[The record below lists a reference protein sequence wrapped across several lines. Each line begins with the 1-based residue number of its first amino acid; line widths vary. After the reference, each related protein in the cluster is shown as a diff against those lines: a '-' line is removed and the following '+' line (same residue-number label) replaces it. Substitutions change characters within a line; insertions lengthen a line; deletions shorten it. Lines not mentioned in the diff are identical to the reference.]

1 MLGCLSSKNS
11 WTITSFNRDQSVKK
25 SNPQKKSSQY
35 FQRLMCDI
43 VKYILVK
50 LSAPPIWHQDVKTK
64 PSSIANS
71 ILKHTVNN
79 QKHLKKKQADI
90 SSTS

>member
-1 MLGCLSSKNS
+1 
-11 WTITSFNRDQSVKK
+11 
-25 SNPQKKSSQY
+25 
-35 FQRLMCDI
+35 MCDI